1 MTELLFTIVIF
12 ISMFIQAVTGFGG
25 PLLAMPLAIVISG
38 VTLSKPVVT
47 ICAWIA
53 GALVAVPMWKEINW
67 KEMWKMTGIMLIGVI
82 AGMWVFETVNMSFL
96 LILYAVVV
104 FGIGVKKMFFPSNGN
119 LPKSIQYTCLGAAGI
134 MQGLFISGGS
144 FLVVYALERL
154 KEKSEFR
161 ATLSAV
167 WTLLN
172 TYIIATYVFNG
183 ILTPPVLKLTGIV
196 IIPELIA
203 IFLAGKFTKKLNQ
216 TMFLKV
222 TYAILIVSGIV
233 LFINSMTS

>member
-1 MTELLFTIVIF
+1 MTEILFTIVIF
-12 ISMFIQAVTGFGG
+12 ISMFVQAVTGFGG

-38 VTLSKPVVT
+38 VTLAKPVVT
-47 ICAWIA
+47 ICAWVA
-53 GALVAVPMWKEINW
+53 GALVAIPMWKDINW
-67 KEMWKMTGIMLIGVI
+67 KEMWKMTVIMLFGVI
-82 AGMWVFETVNMSFL
+82 AGMWAFDTVNMNFL

-104 FGIGVKKMFFPSNGN
+104 FGIGVKKMFFPSKGD
-119 LPKSIQYTCLGAAGI
+119 LPNTIQYTCLGLAGI

-161 ATLSAV
+161 ATLSMV

-172 TYIIATYVFNG
+172 TYILTTYYFNG
-183 ILTPPVLKLTGIV
+183 IYTAPVLKLAGIV

-203 IFLAGKFTKKLNQ
+203 IFLASKFTKRLNQ
-216 TMFLKV
+216 LMFLKM

-233 LFINSMTS
+233 LFINSLA